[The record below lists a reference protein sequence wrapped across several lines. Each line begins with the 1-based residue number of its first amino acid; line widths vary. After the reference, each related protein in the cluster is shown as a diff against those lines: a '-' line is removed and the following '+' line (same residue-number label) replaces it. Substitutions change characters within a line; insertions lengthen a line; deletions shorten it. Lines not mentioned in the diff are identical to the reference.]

1 MKPIT
6 SKQFEVLEAISAH
19 QHTTGLSPTM
29 QELGGKLGVNRV
41 TIYGHVQSLLE
52 KGFLENLQPGA
63 SRGLDITK
71 EGNLLLNRQPIKN
84 HHPFELVNK
93 KVSSPPPSLGLD
105 DVNIPLLGKIAAGAS
120 IETIENKEEI
130 NLAQLLNA
138 NDETYMLEVHG
149 SSMIDAHIQSGD
161 YVLVDR
167 YKTPEIGDIVVAV
180 LENETATL
188 KKFYPQEDG
197 SYILQP
203 ANSSMEPIY
212 CDTLEVRGVVSGVIR
227 RY

>member
-1 MKPIT
+1 MPWGPRRGRSPAERRHRT
-6 SKQFEVLEAISAH
+6 PTALCH
-19 QHTTGLSPTM
+19 QHQG
-29 QELGGKLGVNRV
+29 
-41 TIYGHVQSLLE
+41 
-52 KGFLENLQPGA
+52 
-63 SRGLDITK
+63 SRAVPNPQV
-71 EGNLLLNRQPIKN
+71 EGNAS
-84 HHPFELVNK
+84 V
-93 KVSSPPPSLGLD
+93 VWVTTASLGLD
-105 DVNIPLLGKIAAGAS
+105 DINIPLLGRIAAGAS

-149 SSMIDAHIQSGD
+149 NSMIDAHIQSGD

-167 YKTPEIGDIVVAV
+167 YKTPEIGDIVVAI